1 MTSRTILVWFRND
14 LRIHDNEILI
24 EASLKSSEIVP
35 VYIFDPR
42 YYAETIYGTR
52 KTGKHRTQF
61 IIESVADLKRSF
73 KKLGGDLLVLTG
85 KPEEVLPQLV
95 KEYHVDEVYHHREV
109 ASEETDIS
117 SAVEDALWKSQ
128 VNLKHFIGHTLYHKE
143 DLPFPIKDIPDLF
156 SKFRKK
162 VEREGEIREP
172 FQTPEEIVVPGN
184 LAQSEVPVLKDL
196 GFEEDDLT
204 VTDIKGGETAG
215 LQRLNEYLWESDS
228 LRDYKAKRN
237 LLTGFNRNS
246 LLSPWLSLG
255 CISLR
260 KVYWELKRYE
270 RERGGTDNINLL
282 INELLFRDFFRFMF
296 KKHSTA
302 YFVDTEQIAPLTSEQ
317 AVLFN
322 KWRNSET
329 GVDLVDANMQELK
342 HRGTMANKG
351 RQTVASY
358 LINELQLPW
367 SYGAAYFEEMLLDY
381 APASNWGNWALLA
394 GIGTPQKEINPSFNL
409 DKQIKDSDPKGD
421 YIKVWLSELTEF
433 SKH

>member
-24 EASLKSSEIVP
+24 EATLKSSEIVP

-42 YYAETIYGTR
+42 YYSDTAYGTK
-52 KTGKHRTQF
+52 KTGKLRTQF
-61 IIESVADLKRSF
+61 IIESVADLKHSF
-73 KKLGGDLLVLTG
+73 NKLGGDLLVLQG

-95 KEYHVDEVYHHREV
+95 KEYQVDEVYHHREV

-172 FQTPEEIVVPGN
+172 FQTPEKIAVPKN

-196 GFEEDDLT
+196 GFEEDVQT
-204 VTDIKGGETAG
+204 VAAIKGGETAG

-246 LLSPWLSLG
+246 HLSPWLSLG
-255 CISLR
+255 CISPR

-270 RERGGTDNINLL
+270 REKGGTDNINLL

-302 YFVDTEQIAPLTSEQ
+302 YFVDTAQIEPLTAEQ
-317 AVLFN
+317 AILFN
-322 KWRNSET
+322 KWRNGET
-329 GVDLVDANMQELK
+329 GVDLIDANMLELK
-342 HRGTMANKG
+342 HQGTMANKG

-381 APASNWGNWALLA
+381 APASNWGNWALFA

-409 DKQIKDSDPKGD
+409 DKQIKDSDPKGEFV
-421 YIKVWLSELTEF
+421 KQWLPVSKELF
-433 SKH
+433 